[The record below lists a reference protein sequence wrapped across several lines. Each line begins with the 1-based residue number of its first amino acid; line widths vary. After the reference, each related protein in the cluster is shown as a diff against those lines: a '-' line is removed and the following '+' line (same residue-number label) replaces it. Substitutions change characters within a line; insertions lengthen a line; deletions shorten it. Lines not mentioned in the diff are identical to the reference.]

1 MREAVIVST
10 ARTGLAKS
18 FRGGF
23 NNTEAPAMGGHV
35 VRAAV
40 ERAGIDPA
48 EVDDCI
54 FGAAAQQGT
63 QGYNI
68 GRLCGIAGGL
78 PNTVAGMAIDRQCSS
93 GLMSIATAAKSIMC
107 NEYDIAVAGGVES
120 ISLV

>member
-23 NNTEAPAMGGHV
+23 NDTEAPAMGGHV

-54 FGAAAQQGT
+54 FARRPNRALRA
-63 QGYNI
+63 I
-68 GRLCGIAGGL
+68 ISDVLAVSREASPIRLPAWRL
-78 PNTVAGMAIDRQCSS
+78 SASVPLA
-93 GLMSIATAAKSIMC
+93 
-107 NEYDIAVAGGVES
+107 
-120 ISLV
+120 

>member
-1 MREAVIVST
+1 MREAVIVAT

-23 NNTEAPAMGGHV
+23 NDTEAPAMGGHV
-35 VRAAV
+35 VRAVV

-63 QGYNI
+63 QATEATDIVGL
-68 GRLCGIAGGL
+68 GAHRHGGEKHH
-78 PNTVAGMAIDRQCSS
+78 VQ
-93 GLMSIATAAKSIMC
+93 
-107 NEYDIAVAGGVES
+107 
-120 ISLV
+120 